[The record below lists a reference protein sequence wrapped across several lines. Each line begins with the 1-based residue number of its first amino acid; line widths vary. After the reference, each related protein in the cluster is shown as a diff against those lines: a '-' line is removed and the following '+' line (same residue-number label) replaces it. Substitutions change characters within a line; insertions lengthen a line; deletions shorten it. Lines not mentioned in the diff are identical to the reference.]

1 MPGGSGALRARSG
14 RRERAPLAAKPAP
27 GAGAGW
33 LTQTPPPRSPPL
45 MPFLCCC
52 AGVPANVIHLR
63 LPAAGRRL
71 IPLRGL
77 AALPPAGERP
87 ERWAPRT
94 EPCPA
99 RHRRPPLPSMP
110 VTDQAFVTLATDDVY
125 CQGALVLGQSLRNHK
140 TSRKLAV
147 LITPEVSSGMR
158 SVLSSVFDEVVE
170 VDVLDSADSVHL
182 ALMQRP
188 ELGVTF
194 TKLHCWTLTHY
205 SKCVFMDADTL
216 VLCNVDE
223 LFDREEFSAAPDSG
237 WPDCF
242 NSGVF
247 VFQPSLKTYNL
258 LLQFAAEHG
267 SFDGGDQGLL
277 NSFFSNWATADIGKH
292 LPFLYNLSSS
302 SVYTYVPAFN
312 HFGRDAK
319 VVHFLGATKPWN
331 YKYNLQTKRV
341 MQDGTTSGSFHQL
354 SFLALW
360 WNIYSA
366 SILPLLEKLQKM
378 EESKSEEC
386 KHAFNGVEVTLKK
399 EKVSPYVAS
408 SLQKPELPEQTSE
421 VNPTAC
427 SPAEL
432 AFKANEVSH
441 FVSELSIH
449 FKPAKPTP
457 EDERRKWEEGRMDYM
472 GKDAFEHIKKKLDA
486 FLH

>member
-1 MPGGSGALRARSG
+1 
-14 RRERAPLAAKPAP
+14 
-27 GAGAGW
+27 
-33 LTQTPPPRSPPL
+33 
-45 MPFLCCC
+45 
-52 AGVPANVIHLR
+52 
-63 LPAAGRRL
+63 
-71 IPLRGL
+71 
-77 AALPPAGERP
+77 
-87 ERWAPRT
+87 
-94 EPCPA
+94 
-99 RHRRPPLPSMP
+99 
-110 VTDQAFVTLATDDVY
+110 
-125 CQGALVLGQSLRNHK
+125 
-140 TSRKLAV
+140 
-147 LITPEVSSGMR
+147 R
-158 SVLSSVFDEVVE
+158 SVLHNVFDEVVE
-170 VDVLDSADSVHL
+170 VDALDSADSVNL
-182 ALMQRP
+182 ALLQRP

-247 VFQPSLKTYNL
+247 VFRPSLKTYNL
-258 LLQFAAEHG
+258 LLRFAAEHG

-302 SVYTYVPAFN
+302 AVYTYVPAFN

-331 YKYNLQTKRV
+331 YKYNLQTKSV

-366 SILPLLEKLQKM
+366 SILPLLEKLPKV
-378 EESKSEEC
+378 EESEPEER
-386 KHAFNGVEVTLKK
+386 KHAFNGVEITLKK
-399 EKVSPYVAS
+399 VGPAMAN
-408 SLQKPELPEQTSE
+408 SLQMPVLPEQTYE
-421 VNPTAC
+421 MHPTAC
-427 SPAEL
+427 SPEEL
-432 AFKANEVSH
+432 TFKAQPLCEAEQSGSNVYLSEHGRPSEELVFHPAFQETSELNEVTHS
-441 FVSELSIH
+441 VSELSIH
-449 FKPAKPTP
+449 FKPEESSP
-457 EDERRKWEEGRMDYM
+457 EDERRKWEEGYIDYM
-472 GKDAFEHIKKKLDA
+472 GKDAFEHIKKKLDT

>member
-1 MPGGSGALRARSG
+1 
-14 RRERAPLAAKPAP
+14 
-27 GAGAGW
+27 
-33 LTQTPPPRSPPL
+33 
-45 MPFLCCC
+45 MPFLCRC
-52 AGVPANVIHLR
+52 AGVPANIIHLP
-63 LPAAGRRL
+63 LSSAGKRL
-71 IPLRGL
+71 IPFRDLPGLPRAGEAAAEVGAVGLGRG
-77 AALPPAGERP
+77 PCPRPAG
-87 ERWAPRT
+87 PR
-94 EPCPA
+94 
-99 RHRRPPLPSMP
+99 LP
-110 VTDQAFVTLATDDVY
+110 QDV
-125 CQGALVLGQSLRNHK
+125 
-140 TSRKLAV
+140 
-147 LITPEVSSGMR
+147 R
-158 SVLSSVFDEVVE
+158 SVLRSVFDEVIK
-170 VDVLDSADSVHL
+170 VDALDSADSVRL
-182 ALMQRP
+182 SLMQRP

-247 VFQPSLKTYNL
+247 VFRPSLKTYNL
-258 LLQFAAEHG
+258 LLRFAAEHG

-302 SVYTYVPAFN
+302 AVYTYVPAFN

-341 MQDGTTSGSFHQL
+341 MKDGTTPGSFHQQ

-378 EESKSEEC
+378 EESESEEC
-386 KHAFNGVEVTLKK
+386 KHTFNGVEITLKK
-399 EKVSPYVAS
+399 VSPSVAN
-408 SLQKPELPEQTSE
+408 SLQMPVLPEQTYE
-421 VNPTAC
+421 IYPTTC
-427 SPAEL
+427 SPEELTFKAQPVCEVEQSGSNVHLSEPDRPSEQL
-432 AFKANEVSH
+432 AFHPAFQETSELNDVTHS
-441 FVSELSIH
+441 VSELSIH
-449 FKPAKPTP
+449 LKPEEPSP

>member
-1 MPGGSGALRARSG
+1 MCSAL
-14 RRERAPLAAKPAP
+14 
-27 GAGAGW
+27 
-33 LTQTPPPRSPPL
+33 
-45 MPFLCCC
+45 
-52 AGVPANVIHLR
+52 
-63 LPAAGRRL
+63 
-71 IPLRGL
+71 
-77 AALPPAGERP
+77 
-87 ERWAPRT
+87 
-94 EPCPA
+94 
-99 RHRRPPLPSMP
+99 
-110 VTDQAFVTLATDDVY
+110 TDQAFVTLATDDVY

-158 SVLSSVFDEVVE
+158 SVLSSVFDDVIE

-223 LFDREEFSAAPDSG
+223 LFDREEFSAAPDPG

-242 NSGVF
+242 NS
-247 VFQPSLKTYNL
+247 
-258 LLQFAAEHG
+258 
-267 SFDGGDQGLL
+267 GGDQGLL
-277 NSFFSNWATADIGKH
+277 NSFFSSWATADIGKH

-331 YKYNLQTKRV
+331 YKYNFQTKRV

-378 EESKSEEC
+378 EESESEEC
-386 KHAFNGVEVTLKK
+386 KHAFNGVEVTLK
-399 EKVSPYVAS
+399 KVSPYVAS

-427 SPAEL
+427 SPEEL
-432 AFKANEVSH
+432 AFKAQPVYEVEPRDSNVHSSEPGRPSEQPVFQPAFQKTSEMNEVAH

-449 FKPAKPTP
+449 FKPAKPAP

-472 GKDAFEHIKKKLDA
+472 GKDAFEHIKKKLDS

>member
-1 MPGGSGALRARSG
+1 
-14 RRERAPLAAKPAP
+14 
-27 GAGAGW
+27 
-33 LTQTPPPRSPPL
+33 
-45 MPFLCCC
+45 
-52 AGVPANVIHLR
+52 
-63 LPAAGRRL
+63 
-71 IPLRGL
+71 
-77 AALPPAGERP
+77 
-87 ERWAPRT
+87 
-94 EPCPA
+94 
-99 RHRRPPLPSMP
+99 
-110 VTDQAFVTLATDDVY
+110 DQAFVTLATNDVY
-125 CQGALVLGQSLRNHK
+125 CQGALVLGQSLRNHT

-158 SVLSSVFDEVVE
+158 SVLCSVFDEVVE
-170 VDVLDSADSVHL
+170 VDTLDSADSVRL

-194 TKLHCWTLTHY
+194 SKLHCWTLTHY

-247 VFQPSLKTYNL
+247 VFRPSLKTYNL
-258 LLQFAAEHG
+258 LLRFAAEHG

-302 SVYTYVPAFN
+302 AVYTYIPAFN

-331 YKYNLQTKRV
+331 YRYNLQTERV
-341 MQDGTTSGSFHQL
+341 MHDGTTSGSFHQL

-366 SILPLLEKLQKM
+366 SVLPLLEKLGKVK
-378 EESKSEEC
+378 ESESEEC
-386 KHAFNGVEVTLKK
+386 K
-399 EKVSPYVAS
+399 
-408 SLQKPELPEQTSE
+408 SE
-421 VNPTAC
+421 VAH
-427 SPAEL
+427 SI
-432 AFKANEVSH
+432 
-441 FVSELSIH
+441 SELSIH
-449 FKPAKPTP
+449 VKPEEPSP
-457 EDERRKWEEGRMDYM
+457 EDERRKWEEGHMDYM

-486 FLH
+486 FL

>member
-1 MPGGSGALRARSG
+1 
-14 RRERAPLAAKPAP
+14 
-27 GAGAGW
+27 
-33 LTQTPPPRSPPL
+33 
-45 MPFLCCC
+45 
-52 AGVPANVIHLR
+52 
-63 LPAAGRRL
+63 
-71 IPLRGL
+71 
-77 AALPPAGERP
+77 
-87 ERWAPRT
+87 
-94 EPCPA
+94 
-99 RHRRPPLPSMP
+99 MP

-125 CQGALVLGQSLRNHK
+125 CQGALVLGQSLRNHN

-147 LITPEVSSGMR
+147 LITPEVSSGIK
-158 SVLSSVFDEVVE
+158 SVLRSVFDEVIE
-170 VDVLDSADSVHL
+170 VDVLDSTDSVHL

-247 VFQPSLKTYNL
+247 VFRPSLKTYNR

-341 MQDGTTSGSFHQL
+341 TEDGTTSGSFNQL

-378 EESKSEEC
+378 EESESDEC
-386 KHAFNGVEVTLKK
+386 KHTFNGVEVTLKK
-399 EKVSPYVAS
+399 VSPYVSS
-408 SLQKPELPEQTSE
+408 SLQKPELPEQTNE

-427 SPAEL
+427 SPEEL
-432 AFKANEVSH
+432 SFKAKVFSH
-441 FVSELSIH
+441 
-449 FKPAKPTP
+449 KC
-457 EDERRKWEEGRMDYM
+457 
-472 GKDAFEHIKKKLDA
+472 
-486 FLH
+486 